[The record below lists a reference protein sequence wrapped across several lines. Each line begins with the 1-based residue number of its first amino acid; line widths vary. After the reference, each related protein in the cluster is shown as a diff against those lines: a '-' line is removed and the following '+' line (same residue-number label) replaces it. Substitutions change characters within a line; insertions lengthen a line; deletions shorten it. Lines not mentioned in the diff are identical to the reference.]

1 MLSVNNLTAV
11 HKDTGYTLF
20 SNLSFSVQKGDK
32 LAVIGAE
39 GNGKTSLLEIICR
52 PDEAMHWLTWSG
64 SVTYH
69 PWKMGY
75 LPQACPPSLLRKTAA
90 EWMLPLAGDA
100 DLYRLAAEFRL
111 STDVLFAQRTLAT
124 LSGGERTKLCLI
136 RLLVHPPDLL
146 VLDEPTNDLDLESI
160 ITLEN
165 FIQNSQAA
173 LLYISHDET
182 LLDRTANRIL
192 HLEQIWRRTTS
203 RVTLSGLGFRDYM
216 EAFTS
221 SIARQNQQA
230 AKEEEFYQEKLK
242 RYRRIESRVEHEQ
255 AVISRQDPGGA
266 RLLKKK
272 MHEVKSLGRRF
283 EREHARQT
291 QRTDREDE
299 VNFFLEDLPGVPAGR
314 EILRLFLPELHI
326 GDRVLSRNV
335 RLDITGS
342 EHMAITGANGSGKT
356 TLLRTIQRII
366 ETQRGLRT
374 FYLPQNANELF
385 ENDMPAIDFLAPD
398 GKTSSKE
405 AASAL
410 LGSLRFSRDEMTSL
424 TSTLSGGQ
432 KIKLAF
438 AKLRLTRPNVLLL
451 DEPSRHLS
459 PLSNPAFRASVAA
472 FKGCV
477 ISVSHDRAFLAEV
490 CTRVLRLTPDGLVD
504 EDPAL
509 YQR

>member
-1 MLSVNNLTAV
+1 MLSVNNLTAI

-20 SNLSFSVQKGDK
+20 SNLSFGVQKGDK

-52 PDEAMHWLTWSG
+52 PDDASRWLSWLG
-64 SVTYH
+64 SVSYH
-69 PWKMGY
+69 PWKIGY
-75 LPQACPPSLLRKTAA
+75 LPQACPPSLLQKTAA
-90 EWMLPLAGDA
+90 ECMLPLAGDA
-100 DLYRLAAEFRL
+100 VLYRLAAEFEL
-111 STDVLFAQRTLAT
+111 STDILFAPRKLAT
-124 LSGGERTKLCLI
+124 LSGGERTKLRLI

-160 ITLEN
+160 ITLER
-165 FIQNSQAA
+165 FIQNSQSAI
-173 LLYISHDET
+173 LYVSHDET

-192 HLEQIWRRTTS
+192 HMEQIWRRTTS

-216 EAFTS
+216 ETFSS

-230 AKEEEFYQEKLK
+230 AKAEEIYQEKMK
-242 RYRRIESRVEHEQ
+242 RYRRIESRVEYEQ
-255 AVISRQDPGGA
+255 ATISRGDPGGA

-299 VNFFLEDLPGVPAGR
+299 VNFFLEDLPGVPSSR
-314 EILRLFLPELHI
+314 EILRLYLPELRI
-326 GDRVLSRNV
+326 GERVLSRNV
-335 RLDITGS
+335 RLDITGA
-342 EHMAITGANGSGKT
+342 EHMAITGSNGSGKT
-356 TLLRTIQRII
+356 TLLRILQRNI

-385 ENDMPAIDFLAPD
+385 ESDMTAIDFLAPD
-398 GKTSSKE
+398 SKASSRE
-405 AASAL
+405 TASAL
-410 LGSLRFSRDEMTSL
+410 LGSLRFSRDEMISL
-424 TSTLSGGQ
+424 ISKLSGGQ

-438 AKLRLTRPNVLLL
+438 AKLRLTGPSVLLL

-477 ISVSHDRAFLAEV
+477 ISVSHDRTFLSEV
-490 CTRVLRLTPDGLVD
+490 CTRVLRLTQDGLID

-509 YQR
+509 YR